1 MIHTS
6 LDDCWY
12 SVTVDVSADALEGR
26 PTQSPTPEQL
36 EYHLVC
42 SQLQNLLLSL
52 FIVLIGPI
60 QPPLTAEQQRDVAIL
75 QLSMQRV
82 LCDPFPGGKVAPW
95 S

>member
-1 MIHTS
+1 MFPLMLWKVAQH
-6 LDDCWY
+6 
-12 SVTVDVSADALEGR
+12 
-26 PTQSPTPEQL
+26 SPLPSEQL

-52 FIVLIGPI
+52 FIVLIGLI
-60 QPPLTAEQQRDVAIL
+60 QAPLTAEQQRDVAIL